1 MNKSSMD
8 FISLLR
14 LYQLEDVLMKLE
26 LETGDFVRWG

>member
-1 MNKSSMD
+1 MNKSNMD